1 MNSKVCCVLGN
12 IWNELV
18 FILIVKKTG
27 EVDSSTDSIR
37 KHSFILLSKKKT
49 SYNLP
54 QVASSSPLAFSIAI
68 LSRIRLTS
76 SKQEAS
82 MLTTHTASFSLNTYT
97 HWPLVRGRA

>member
-1 MNSKVCCVLGN
+1 MNSMVCCVLGN

-37 KHSFILLSKKKT
+37 KHSFSLLSKKT

-54 QVASSSPLAFSIAI
+54 QVASSSPLAFSIAF
-68 LSRIRLTS
+68 LSRIQLTS
-76 SKQEAS
+76 SKQETS